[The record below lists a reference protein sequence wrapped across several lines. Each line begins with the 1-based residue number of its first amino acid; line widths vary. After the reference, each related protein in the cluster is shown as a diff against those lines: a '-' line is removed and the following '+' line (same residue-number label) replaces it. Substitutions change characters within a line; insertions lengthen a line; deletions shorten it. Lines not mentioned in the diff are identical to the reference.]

1 MKILKES
8 YGMDLSDIPEIR
20 SIKYSQTKY
29 AYNPPGINN
38 MKSFIKALE
47 EVGLDKF
54 KIRTTRFPLSQRD
67 IKDEW
72 MDLHKN
78 GWSITTC
85 YDSSLDGFNEVVVCK
100 KI

>member
-8 YGMDLSDIPEIR
+8 YGMDLSDIPEIK
-20 SIKYSQTKY
+20 SISYSQDRNIHKM
-29 AYNPPGINN
+29 PGISN
-38 MKSFIKALE
+38 MKSFIKSLE
-47 EVGLDKF
+47 DVGLDKF